1 MIVFRKYL
9 KRTLMILGIIIVL
22 LALFLFIAGYFYG
35 DKVKQI
41 IVTEIS
47 KKLNIEVS
55 VREIDFT
62 VFRNFPEASVEL
74 IDLRT
79 VEKNPLY
86 TEPLLKAGRLSLLF
100 DLLDII
106 SGDYTIEKVVVK
118 NAALHLEAKNENE
131 NNFSIFNSA
140 DPGKKS
146 SVRLNLKK
154 VFLDEVDVYYFNQP
168 ADQEYKFKVKS
179 GNLKGA
185 FSTGNYLLE
194 MDGEILSDFIRSGEI
209 SFLKSRQLDAKL
221 VMQVDRA

>member
-1 MIVFRKYL
+1 
-9 KRTLMILGIIIVL
+9 MILGIIIVL

-74 IDLRT
+74 IDLKT

-106 SGDYTIEKVVVK
+106 SGDYTIEKVVIK
-118 NAALHLEAKNENE
+118 NA
-131 NNFSIFNSA
+131 
-140 DPGKKS
+140 
-146 SVRLNLKK
+146 RLA
-154 VFLDEVDVYYFNQP
+154 P
-168 ADQEYKFKVKS
+168 
-179 GNLKGA
+179 
-185 FSTGNYLLE
+185 
-194 MDGEILSDFIRSGEI
+194 
-209 SFLKSRQLDAKL
+209 
-221 VMQVDRA
+221 